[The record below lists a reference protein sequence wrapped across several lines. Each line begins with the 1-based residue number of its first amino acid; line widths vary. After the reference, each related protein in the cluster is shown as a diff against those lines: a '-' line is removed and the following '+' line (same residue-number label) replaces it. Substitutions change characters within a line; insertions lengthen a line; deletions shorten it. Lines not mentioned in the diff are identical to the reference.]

1 MSELP
6 EISLSGQ
13 EVEVVNETVTAYG
26 SLSALEIAALIRTNE
41 FVPIREHLRGVRERV
56 FEQWG
61 KRDYVVVRNVPTCKE
76 GTTGLLL
83 AAVCFGLLKPYRG
96 RQIVKHFR
104 MSPWTTA
111 LSHTLAS
118 GFFHTDIN
126 TSSVPPA
133 ATIMQCLERDP
144 GAPAFG
150 QLRVARVADLLCE
163 LKFRSRLDALRFL
176 TTDRVEMVNETSPD
190 GWKGIMVEGE
200 TVRFHPESLQAAQK
214 KNGTNPS
221 DLAVC
226 LQGIH
231 EAALA
236 VSSPIDLAPG
246 EILFVS
252 NRRAMHQR
260 GACTVRFREYPRYFD
275 ARRVSVLHALA
286 EPS

>member
-1 MSELP
+1 MNEIP
-6 EISLSGQ
+6 EISLSKQ
-13 EVEVVNETVTAYG
+13 EVRVVNEAVTAYG
-26 SLSALEIAALIRTNE
+26 SLSALETGALIHTGE
-41 FVPIREHLRGVRERV
+41 FGRIRERLRAVRERV
-56 FEQWG
+56 VAQWG
-61 KRDYVVVRNVPTCKE
+61 ERDHVVVRNVPSCMD

-83 AAVCFGLLKPYRG
+83 AVVCFELLKPYRG
-96 RQIVKHFR
+96 GQIVKHFR

-111 LSHTLAS
+111 LSHTLAP

-126 TSSVPPA
+126 TSPVPPA

-150 QLRVARVADLLCE
+150 QLRVARLADVLRE
-163 LKFRSRLDALRFL
+163 LKSRSRLDALRFL
-176 TTDRVEMVNETSPD
+176 TKDQAEMVNETSPN
-190 GWKGIMVEGE
+190 GWKGIMVEDE
-200 TVRFHPESLQAAQK
+200 TVRFHPESLHAAQK

-221 DLAVC
+221 DLAVY

-252 NRRAMHQR
+252 NIRAMHQR
-260 GACTVRFREYPRYFD
+260 GACTVRFHEYPRDFD
-275 ARRVSVLHALA
+275 ARRISVMHALA